1 MIDILIK
8 NAVLNNVVC
17 DIAIENGV
25 FTAVEKTITLPA
37 EKVIDAK
44 GRYAI
49 CPPFYNTHTH
59 MAMTLLRGYA
69 DDLEL
74 FDWLSNHIWPAEALL
89 TEEDVYIGTKLAILE
104 MIKSGTIFFNDSYW
118 HPRAIAK
125 AAMEMGVKAEV
136 GLLYLSIEDGSVLK
150 NEQNE
155 ALLDMKDVLP
165 EQIRIAHSPHAIYTV
180 SSERLKKVVA
190 DAVLDGRRIHI
201 HAAETKKEFDDCL
214 KEHKMTPIAYL
225 NSLGVLTSKT
235 ILAHCVHLTDD
246 DRRIIAQTGAV
257 IAHNPVSN
265 QKLCSGIFDWH
276 EASAAG
282 CRITIG
288 TDGCSSNNNLSM
300 FEEMKFAALSA
311 KVSSMDPKC
320 GKAEEIYQAATVN
333 GAEAFGYHSGVIAPG
348 YDADAIL
355 VDLDCPEMVGDYN
368 LVSNLVYA
376 ASKDVVNTV
385 ISSGKIIMENK
396 AVSGEREIISSARE
410 VCRKIA
416 GAVKR

>member
-8 NAVLNNVVC
+8 NIVLNNAIC
-17 DIAIENGV
+17 DISIENGV
-25 FTAVEKTITLPA
+25 FTAIEKSIELPA
-37 EKVIDAK
+37 KKIIDAK

-104 MIKSGTIFFNDSYW
+104 MIKSGTVFFNDSYW
-118 HPRAIAK
+118 HPRAIAN
-125 AAMEMGVKAEV
+125 AAVEMGVKAEV
-136 GLLYLSIEDGSVLK
+136 GLLYLSIEDGSTLK
-150 NEQNE
+150 NEQNK
-155 ALLDMKDVLP
+155 ALLAIADTLP
-165 EQIRIAHSPHAIYTV
+165 EQVRIAHSPHAIYTV
-180 SSERLKKVVA
+180 STERLKKVAV
-190 DAVLDGRRIHI
+190 DAAVDGRRIHI
-201 HAAETKKEFDDCL
+201 HAAETKKEFEDCMAA
-214 KEHKMTPIAYL
+214 HKMSPIEYL
-225 NSLGVLTSKT
+225 NSLGILTPKT
-235 ILAHCVHLTDD
+235 ILAHCVHLTDR
-246 DRRIIAQTGAV
+246 DRDIIAETGAV

-265 QKLCSGIFDWH
+265 QKLCSGIFDW
-276 EASAAG
+276 EKASAAG

-320 GKAEEIYQAATVN
+320 GKAEEIYKAATVS
-333 GAEAFGYHSGVIAPG
+333 GANAFGYNSGIIASG

-355 VDLDCPEMVGDYN
+355 VDLESPEMIGDYN
-368 LVSNLVYA
+368 LTSNLVYA
-376 ASKDVVNTV
+376 ASKDIVHTV
-385 ISSGKIIMENK
+385 ICSGKIIMEDK
-396 AVSGEREIISSARE
+396 IVPGEKDIITAARN

-416 GAVKR
+416 GASKR

>member
-8 NAVLNNVVC
+8 NAVVNNTVC
-17 DIAIENGV
+17 DIAIENGI
-25 FTAVEKTITLPA
+25 FTAIEKNIVLPA
-37 EKVIDAK
+37 KKIIEAG
-44 GRYAI
+44 GRYAV

-89 TEEDVYIGTKLAILE
+89 TEDDVYIGTKLAILE
-104 MIKSGTIFFNDSYW
+104 MIKSGTVFFNDSYW
-118 HPRAIAK
+118 HPRAIAN
-125 AAMEMGVKAEV
+125 AAVEMGVKAEV
-136 GLLYLSIEDGSVLK
+136 GLLYLSIEDGSTLK

-155 ALLDMKDVLP
+155 ALLAIEDSLP
-165 EQIRIAHSPHAIYTV
+165 EQVRVAHSPHAIYTV
-180 SSERLKKVVA
+180 STERLNKVAA
-190 DAVLDGRRIHI
+190 DAAVDGRRIHI
-201 HAAETKKEFDDCL
+201 HAAETRKEFEDCMR
-214 KEHKMTPIAYL
+214 EHNMSPIAYL
-225 NSLGVLTSKT
+225 NSLGILTPKT

-246 DRRIIAQTGAV
+246 DRKIIAETGAV

-276 EASAAG
+276 KAAEAN
-282 CRITIG
+282 CCITIG

-320 GKAEEIYQAATVN
+320 GKAEEIYRAATEN
-333 GAEAFGYHSGVIAPG
+333 GARAFGYHAGRIAPG

-355 VDLDCPEMVGDYN
+355 VDLECPEMVGDYN
-368 LVSNLVYA
+368 LISNLVYS

-385 ISSGKIIMENK
+385 ICSGKIIMENK
-396 AVSGEREIISSARE
+396 IVPGEKEIISAARN

-416 GAVKR
+416 GAAKR